1 MPSRPGDPR
10 NTARYRRLRAE
21 YLLLARAAGLGCGIC
36 GKADP
41 PPDQVH
47 HTEPISWGRGNPF
60 DTNKWQPAHGDCNNK
75 QQDKPSIN
83 LDPRVGLNTSRD
95 W

>member
-10 NTARYRRLRAE
+10 NTAHYRRLRAA
-21 YLLLARAAGLGCGIC
+21 YLMMARAAGMPCGIC
-36 GKADP
+36 GVADP

-47 HTEPISWGRGNPF
+47 HTIPISWGRGDPF
-60 DTNKWQPAHGDCNNK
+60 DTSTWQPSHAACNNR
-75 QQDKPSIN
+75 QQDKPSLN
-83 LDPRVGLNTSRD
+83 LDLGSALNTSRQ

>member
-10 NTARYRRLRAE
+10 NTAAYRRLKAE
-21 YLLLARAAGLGCGIC
+21 YLLMARAAGQPCGLC
-36 GKADP
+36 GSKDP

-47 HTEPISWGRGNPF
+47 HTIPISWDVGDPF
-60 DTNKWQPAHGDCNNK
+60 DTNLWMPAHGPCNNR
-75 QQDKPSIN
+75 QQDKPT
-83 LDPRVGLNTSRD
+83 PRNPLNTSRD

>member
-10 NTARYRRLRAE
+10 NTARYRRQRAT
-21 YLLLARAAGLGCGIC
+21 YLMMARAAGMPCGIC
-36 GKADP
+36 GKPDP

-47 HTEPISWGRGNPF
+47 HITPISWKRADPF
-60 DTNKWQPAHGDCNNK
+60 DTVNWMPAHGDCNNR
-75 QQDKPSIN
+75 QQDKPLFGIE
-83 LDPRVGLNTSRD
+83 LRRGLNTSRE